1 MLYTP
6 DNRMEQRVKK
16 KSKKKSKKAKK
27 IKSPI
32 IILEEIPES
41 TVKQKPSKK
50 KSSHYIDNKKFFNE
64 MVEWKKQ
71 VKEAK
76 ETEDPIPPVT
86 EYIGHCFLEIAEN
99 LSKKPNFM
107 NYPFKDEMVG
117 DGIENCLMYCE
128 NFDPDK
134 SNNPFSYFTQ
144 IIYYAFLRR
153 IQKEKKQNYIKYK
166 FLESMDH
173 DGDFTQY
180 LKAMGITEEEQEN
193 YKKQDEEKTSKKRKK
208 RKKKKTLESFMEE

>member
-1 MLYTP
+1 M
-6 DNRMEQRVKK
+6 KK
-16 KSKKKSKKAKK
+16 KKRMKVKTKKKKIEQDIEIIDEIKDLLTQEKPVKTKK
-27 IKSPI
+27 IK
-32 IILEEIPES
+32 
-41 TVKQKPSKK
+41 
-50 KSSHYIDNKKFFNE
+50 SHYIDNKKFYIE

-71 VKEAK
+71 VKEAR
-76 ETEDPIPPVT
+76 EVEDTLPPVT
-86 EYIGHCFLEIAEN
+86 EYIGRCFLEIAEN

-107 NYPFKDEMVG
+107 NYPFKDEMIG

-173 DGDFTQY
+173 DGDFSQY
-180 LKAMGITEEEQEN
+180 LKAMGITEEEQEV
-193 YKKQDEEKTSKKRKK
+193 YKKQDEEKIEKKRKK
-208 RKKKKTLESFMEE
+208 RKKKKKTLESFMED

>member
-1 MLYTP
+1 M
-6 DNRMEQRVKK
+6 KK
-16 KSKKKSKKAKK
+16 KKKAKAK
-27 IKSPI
+27 
-32 IILEEIPES
+32 
-41 TVKQKPSKK
+41 TKK
-50 KSSHYIDNKKFFNE
+50 KKVEVDIDIVDDIKNLLTEEKPAKVKKVKAHYIDNKKFYSE

-71 VKEAK
+71 VKEAR
-76 ETEDPIPPVT
+76 EVEDTIPPVT
-86 EYIGHCFLEIAEN
+86 EYIGRCFLEIAEN

-107 NYPFKDEMVG
+107 NYPFKDEMIG

-173 DGDFTQY
+173 DGDFSQY
-180 LKAMGITEEEQEN
+180 LKSMGITEEEQEV
-193 YKKQDEEKTSKKRKK
+193 YKRQDEEKTEKKRKK
-208 RKKKKTLESFMEE
+208 RKKKNKTLESFMED

>member
-1 MLYTP
+1 MKKKKKTK
-6 DNRMEQRVKK
+6 KK
-16 KSKKKSKKAKK
+16 KSKVEVKLTDDIVDDIKGFLVVEEKPEKTKKVKA
-27 IKSPI
+27 
-32 IILEEIPES
+32 
-41 TVKQKPSKK
+41 
-50 KSSHYIDNKKFFNE
+50 HYIDNKKFFSE

-76 ETEDPIPPVT
+76 ETGDPVPPVT

-173 DGDFTQY
+173 DGDFSQY
-180 LKAMGITEEEQEN
+180 LKAMGITEEEQEV
-193 YKKQDEEKTSKKRKK
+193 YKKQDEEKNDKKRKK
-208 RKKKKTLESFMEE
+208 RKKKKKTLESFMED

>member
-1 MLYTP
+1 MKKK
-6 DNRMEQRVKK
+6 KK
-16 KSKKKSKKAKK
+16 KSKKTKK
-27 IKSPI
+27 IQTDVLI
-32 IILEEIPES
+32 EEKVTE
-41 TVKQKPSKK
+41 KPKK
-50 KSSHYIDNKKFFNE
+50 KNSHYIDNKKFYQE
-64 MVEWKKQ
+64 MIEWKKL

-76 ETEDPIPPVT
+76 ETGDPVPPVT

-107 NYPFKDEMVG
+107 NYVFKDEMVG
-117 DGIENCLMYCE
+117 DGIENCLMYCD
-128 NFDPDK
+128 NFNPNK

-173 DGDFTQY
+173 DGDFSQY
-180 LKAMGITEEEQEN
+180 LKAMGITEEEQQQ
-193 YKKQDEEKTSKKRKK
+193 YKNQDEEKVKKKRKK
-208 RKKKKTLESFMEE
+208 RKKKTLESFMED

>member
-1 MLYTP
+1 MKKK
-6 DNRMEQRVKK
+6 KK
-16 KSKKKSKKAKK
+16 KSKKTKK
-27 IKSPI
+27 IQTDVLI
-32 IILEEIPES
+32 EEKVIE
-41 TVKQKPSKK
+41 KPKK
-50 KSSHYIDNKKFFNE
+50 KNSHYIDNKKFYQE
-64 MVEWKKQ
+64 MIEWKKL

-76 ETEDPIPPVT
+76 ETGDPVPPVT

-107 NYPFKDEMVG
+107 NYVFKDEMVG
-117 DGIENCLMYCE
+117 DGIENCLMYCD
-128 NFDPDK
+128 NFNPNK

-173 DGDFTQY
+173 DGDFSQY
-180 LKAMGITEEEQEN
+180 LKAMGITEEEQQQ
-193 YKKQDEEKTSKKRKK
+193 YKNQDEEKVKKKRKK
-208 RKKKKTLESFMEE
+208 RKKKTLESFMED

>member
-1 MLYTP
+1 M
-6 DNRMEQRVKK
+6 MKKKKKKK
-16 KSKKKSKKAKK
+16 KSKKQLD
-27 IKSPI
+27 IFEDTI
-32 IILEEIPES
+32 V
-41 TVKQKPSKK
+41 VKEKPVKVK
-50 KSSHYIDNKKFFNE
+50 THYIDNKKFYSE

-71 VKEAK
+71 VKEAR
-76 ETEDPIPPVT
+76 EVEDALPPIT
-86 EYIGHCFLEIAEN
+86 EYIGRCFLEIAEN

-107 NYPFKDEMVG
+107 NYPFKEEMVG

-128 NFDPDK
+128 NFDPNK

-173 DGDFTQY
+173 DGDFSQY
-180 LKAMGITEEEQEN
+180 LKAIGISEEEQEN
-193 YKKQDEEKTSKKRKK
+193 YKKQDEEKVQKKRKK
-208 RKKKKTLESFMEE
+208 RKKKTLESFMED

>member
-1 MLYTP
+1 MKK
-6 DNRMEQRVKK
+6 KK
-16 KSKKKSKKAKK
+16 KSKKVKKKVVSTTLKK
-27 IKSPI
+27 IS
-32 IILEEIPES
+32 EEVIKE
-41 TVKQKPSKK
+41 KPVKK
-50 KSSHYIDNKKFFNE
+50 KNSHYIDNKKFFNE
-64 MVEWKKQ
+64 MVDWKKQ
-71 VKEAK
+71 VKEAR
-76 ETEDPIPPVT
+76 EVGDPTPPVT

-107 NYPFKDEMVG
+107 NYAFKDEMIG

-173 DGDFTQY
+173 DGDFSQY

-193 YKKQDEEKTSKKRKK
+193 YKKQDEEKVKKKRKK
-208 RKKKKTLESFMEE
+208 RKKKTLESFMED

>member
-1 MLYTP
+1 
-6 DNRMEQRVKK
+6 MEFKMKKKTKKKTQK
-16 KSKKKSKKAKK
+16 KSKKNIEGIEDVLLVKDPPVKPKK
-27 IKSPI
+27 
-32 IILEEIPES
+32 
-41 TVKQKPSKK
+41 VK
-50 KSSHYIDNKKFFNE
+50 SHYIDNKKFYIE
-64 MVEWKKQ
+64 MVDWKKQ
-71 VKEAK
+71 VKEAR
-76 ETEDPIPPVT
+76 EVGEPVTPVT

-180 LKAMGITEEEQEN
+180 LKAIGITEEEQEI
-193 YKKQDEEKTSKKRKK
+193 YKKQDEEKTEKKRKK
-208 RKKKKTLESFMEE
+208 RKKKKTLESFMED